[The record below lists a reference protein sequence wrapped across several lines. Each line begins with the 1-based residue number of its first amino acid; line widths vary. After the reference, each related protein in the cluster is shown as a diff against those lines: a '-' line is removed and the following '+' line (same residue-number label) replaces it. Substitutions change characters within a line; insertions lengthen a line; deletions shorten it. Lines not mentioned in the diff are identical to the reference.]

1 MKDTK
6 IKTLV
11 SEGLVNDVRDRCQSV
26 AQTLSVTQDEVWQ
39 YFLRR
44 HLGAVSASVARSSFS
59 QEEWQVAHD
68 EFCATDCSKL
78 ATA

>member
-6 IKTLV
+6 VKTLV
-11 SEGLVNDVRDRCQSV
+11 SEDLVNDVQDRCQSV
-26 AQTLSVTQDEVWQ
+26 AQTLSVAQDEVWQ

-44 HLGAVSASVARSSFS
+44 HLGAVSASVARSGFS
-59 QEEWQVAHD
+59 QEEWQAAYD

-78 ATA
+78 VAA